1 MPSHLVDPDRLAASV
16 LFAVVF
22 VSHSLSPNATSADS
36 RWTVPQMMSLLAE
49 GNVDLDE
56 YSERLRENEYYAI
69 DCVGPDYRVSVPD
82 PVRGCPAASRYFGH
96 FPIGAPVVALPVMV
110 AMDLTLRAFGPSL
123 VRLEGDRFPPVVR
136 AFITRDYLHA
146 AALVEMVLASF
157 LVAVATA
164 LVFLIARECLA
175 RRSAIL
181 LALLFAYGTAAW
193 STGSRALWQ
202 HGPEMLMLAMAVYLL
217 VKARQRPGLAAW
229 SGLPLA
235 LAYFIRPTGAIALV
249 ALGLY
254 VRFWRQLPRRRSW
267 SITWSYTTVRWRPIS
282 RTRVSWRPPLA
293 APVRFWRPWQVR
305 PSARRAAYWYS
316 RLFCSSC
323 CRESGWPSGTA
334 GRRRYRA
341 TWLPSCCC
349 IGSRS
354 PRLAIGPPAPA
365 SARDTSRT

>member
-1 MPSHLVDPDRLAASV
+1 
-16 LFAVVF
+16 
-22 VSHSLSPNATSADS
+22 
-36 RWTVPQMMSLLAE
+36 
-49 GNVDLDE
+49 
-56 YSERLRENEYYAI
+56 
-69 DCVGPDYRVSVPD
+69 
-82 PVRGCPAASRYFGH
+82 
-96 FPIGAPVVALPVMV
+96 
-110 AMDLTLRAFGPSL
+110 

-136 AFITRDYLHA
+136 AFIARDYLHA

-254 VRFWRQLPRRRSW
+254 VLLHHREWFARWALLAAVTAAPFLVHHLVVYHRPLAPYFTHQGFLAPAARSAGPFLAALAGQAISPSRGVLVFSPFLLFVLPGVWLAFRHGW
-267 SITWSYTTVRWRPIS
+267 QAPIS
-282 RTRVSWRPPLA
+282 RYLA
-293 APVRFWRPWQVR
+293 AILLLHWVAISAFGDWTAGSCFGPRYFSDVTPLFMFFLIPAFQAFEKRTAPRAAVLVFALTAAIACAIHFRGAANWDVERWNYDGVN
-305 PSARRAAYWYS
+305 SARAWDWHDPQFLRG
-316 RLFCSSC
+316 LH
-323 CRESGWPSGTA
+323 
-334 GRRRYRA
+334 
-341 TWLPSCCC
+341 
-349 IGSRS
+349 
-354 PRLAIGPPAPA
+354 
-365 SARDTSRT
+365 